1 MIINYH
7 IIFTIMIDNDGI
19 EASKEK
25 DKMKPIKKAS
35 EMSVQE

>member
-1 MIINYH
+1 
-7 IIFTIMIDNDGI
+7 MIDNDGI